1 MYIFLFFSS
10 KYLLVSIK
18 QKLSMKLIYFFKKIA
33 QRLISEA
40 DIWTDSDE
48 DEKNWKLS
56 LSRMLRRKMLLSS
69 KNCFEGICQQ
79 RELLRKLKKL
89 LLKTFHAKE
98 FLKKKQK
105 IITSNSQIFLYKC
118 KTLPRDFTKYKKFI
132 CCKCKGCAKIINSP
146 CSCRLCERKRFPFT
160 FQTFSSMQ
168 NVEFAQELQI
178 LKISKNIS
186 ILNTDILMH

>member
-1 MYIFLFFSS
+1 
-10 KYLLVSIK
+10 
-18 QKLSMKLIYFFKKIA
+18 MKLIYFFKKIA

-105 IITSNSQIFLYKC
+105 L
-118 KTLPRDFTKYKKFI
+118 
-132 CCKCKGCAKIINSP
+132 
-146 CSCRLCERKRFPFT
+146 
-160 FQTFSSMQ
+160 
-168 NVEFAQELQI
+168 
-178 LKISKNIS
+178 
-186 ILNTDILMH
+186 